1 VLAIADS
8 VVASI
13 PVSDALKL
21 FTTQKRLT
29 LNIIRQFMKIVRKA
43 EWHELNS
50 QSRTDTELR
59 KAAMEK
65 EVGDEIASYR
75 EQSLAECESEI
86 IARREAAVADMQA
99 WAERVEKALRE
110 RFETGYAKMVNDL
123 STRLKKK
130 IASDLRQVRTSGIK
144 DQLANVD
151 ADVSS
156 FAEEIV
162 SEMLKEM

>member
-1 VLAIADS
+1 
-8 VVASI
+8 
-13 PVSDALKL
+13 
-21 FTTQKRLT
+21 
-29 LNIIRQFMKIVRKA
+29 
-43 EWHELNS
+43 
-50 QSRTDTELR
+50 
-59 KAAMEK
+59 
-65 EVGDEIASYR
+65 
-75 EQSLAECESEI
+75 
-86 IARREAAVADMQA
+86 
-99 WAERVEKALRE
+99 
-110 RFETGYAKMVNDL
+110 MVNEL